1 MLYFEQFPII
11 DYNITG
17 ENGKAKEVVD
27 IWRRAKVRSKIVN
40 QISNYDKY
48 DVQEGDTPESV
59 AFKIYGNAD
68 LFWIICLMNDV
79 FNRYYDWPLDE
90 FTFQKFVA
98 DKYGN
103 PDAIHHYEVT
113 QSSGPKE
120 SQGPSD
126 YSHKLE
132 VNSDHPGAV
141 SVSNI
146 QYERRI
152 QDEKRQIKLLPT
164 QFVNAF
170 IDEFREL
177 IKS

>member
-17 ENGKAKEVVD
+17 VNGRIKEVVD
-27 IWRRAKVRSKIVN
+27 IWRRVKVRSKIVN

-68 LFWIICLMNDV
+68 LFWIIMLMNDI

-90 FTFQKFVA
+90 YNFQQFVKN
-98 DKYGN
+98 KYDNAEG
-103 PDAIHHYEVT
+103 IHHYEVT
-113 QSSGPKE
+113 QSSGHQ
-120 SQGPSD
+120 SSLGPSD
-126 YSHKLE
+126 YSHKIH

-146 QYERRI
+146 QYERRL
-152 QDEKRQIKLLPT
+152 QDEKRQIKILPS